1 MLPTIIS
8 FLVRKLM
15 HDRRHDDRRKDTR
28 LTSPPMPSRR
38 LATFLVP
45 LDGFVQAELR
55 IPADLTESEIRQLCG
70 VIAANAKA

>member
-1 MLPTIIS
+1 
-8 FLVRKLM
+8 
-15 HDRRHDDRRKDTR
+15 
-28 LTSPPMPSRR
+28 MPSRR